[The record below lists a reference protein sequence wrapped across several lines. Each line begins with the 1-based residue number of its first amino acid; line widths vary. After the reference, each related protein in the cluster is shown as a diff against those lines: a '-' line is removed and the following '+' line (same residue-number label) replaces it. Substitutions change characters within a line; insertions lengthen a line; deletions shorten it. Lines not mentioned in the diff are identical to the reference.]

1 AAAETDVP
9 WKENVLAG
17 HVKEVYV
24 VAVSPDGSRIAS
36 AGGDGKAMV
45 WDTATGQ
52 LLLTLAGHGGRIGA
66 LAFSPDG
73 ERLATRGPDKTGKLW
88 NIRGAAPARA
98 GGGRHP
104 PPRSAAGVA

>member
-1 AAAETDVP
+1 VP

-52 LLLTLAGHGGRIGA
+52 LPLTLAGHVGRIGA

-73 ERLATRGPDKTGKLW
+73 ERLATGGHDKTVKLW
-88 NIRGAAPARA
+88 NI
-98 GGGRHP
+98 GGH
-104 PPRSAAGVA
+104 AAGVWSVAFSPGA